1 MKNMKNNMKSK
12 YILLVWSLL
21 QEGIFAK
28 KLRNFLG
35 YSFFLQVLY
44 K

>member
-1 MKNMKNNMKSK
+1 MKNNMKSK

-28 KLRNFLG
+28 KCEIF
-35 YSFFLQVLY
+35 
-44 K
+44 